1 MRTCARTV
9 RNVCLRVTDGM
20 GRGCRDAYFG
30 DGASAVCFELFEDVV
45 GPAAAQDAAKHAAYG
60 IVRVS
65 SRIFKLPTTHQH
77 HMRGGQVRF

>member
-1 MRTCARTV
+1 MRTRARTV

-20 GRGCRDAYFG
+20 GMGCKGAYFG

-45 GPAAAQDAAKHAAYG
+45 GPAAAQDAAKHTAYR

-65 SRIFKLPTTHQH
+65 RILKLPTTHRH